1 MQEKVKIISEN
12 RKARHDYFLENS
24 IECGIVLQGTEIKA
38 MRCHSV
44 NISDS
49 YVIIRNGEAFI
60 LNMDIAPY
68 EKGNIFNH
76 DPKRTR
82 KLLLH
87 KKEIL
92 KLKSKIDTKGYTL
105 IPTKVYLSA
114 GKAKI
119 EVALAK
125 GKKDY
130 DKRETDKQRDIKREM
145 EKPLYKDDGME

>member
-1 MQEKVKIISEN
+1 MIIVEEKIKIISEN
-12 RKARHDYFLENS
+12 RRARHDYFLENN
-24 IECGIVLQGTEIKA
+24 IECGIVLQGTEIKS

-49 YVIIRNGEAFI
+49 YVVIKNGEAFI

-68 EKGNIFNH
+68 DKGNIYNH
-76 DPKRTR
+76 DAKRTR

-87 KKEIL
+87 KREIL
-92 KLKSKIDTKGYTL
+92 KLKSKVETKGYTL
-105 IPTKVYLSA
+105 IPTKVYLSS

-119 EVALAK
+119 EIALAK

-130 DKRETDKQRDIKREM
+130 DKRETEKQRDIKREID
-145 EKPLYKDDGME
+145 KYNKWH

>member
-49 YVIIRNGEAFI
+49 YVIIRNGEAYI

-68 EKGNIFNH
+68 DKGNIYNH

-87 KKEIL
+87 KNEIL
-92 KLKSKIDTKGYTL
+92 KLKSKIEAKGYTL

-130 DKRETDKQRDIKREM
+130 DKRETVKERDSKRDI
-145 EKPLYKDDGME
+145 EKALKQY

>member
-1 MQEKVKIISEN
+1 MIIVEEKIKLISEN
-12 RKARHDYFLENS
+12 RKARHDYFLENT

-38 MRCHSV
+38 MRNHSV

-49 YVIIRNGEAFI
+49 YVVIRNDEAFI

-68 EKGNIFNH
+68 DKGNIYNH
-76 DPKRTR
+76 ESKRTR

-87 KKEIL
+87 KSEIL
-92 KLKSKIDTKGYTL
+92 KLKSKVEVKGYSL
-105 IPTKVYLSA
+105 IPTKVYLSY

-130 DKRETDKQRDIKREM
+130 DKRETEKKRDVQREM
-145 EKPLYKDDGME
+145 DKYRKWN

>member
-1 MQEKVKIISEN
+1 MILRE
-12 RKARHDYFLENS
+12 LENFYY
-24 IECGIVLQGTEIKA
+24 I
-38 MRCHSV
+38 
-44 NISDS
+44 
-49 YVIIRNGEAFI
+49 
-60 LNMDIAPY
+60 
-68 EKGNIFNH
+68 
-76 DPKRTR
+76 
-82 KLLLH
+82 

-145 EKPLYKDDGME
+145 EKYKKWN

>member
-24 IECGIVLQGTEIKA
+24 IECGIVLQGTEIKS

-68 EKGNIFNH
+68 DKGNIFNH

-145 EKPLYKDDGME
+145 EKYKKWN

>member
-49 YVIIRNGEAFI
+49 YVIIRNGEAYI

-68 EKGNIFNH
+68 DKGNIYNH

-82 KLLLH
+82 KLLL
-87 KKEIL
+87 KKSEIE
-92 KLKSKIDTKGYTL
+92 KFERKVKEKGLT
-105 IPTKVYLSA
+105 IVPTKIYFKDSLSL
-114 GKAKI
+114 I
-119 EVALAK
+119 HSLTWVRLP
-125 GKKDY
+125 Y
-130 DKRETDKQRDIKREM
+130 PRM
-145 EKPLYKDDGME
+145 L

>member
-12 RKARHDYFLENS
+12 RKARHDYFLES
-24 IECGIVLQGTEIKA
+24 PIECGIVLQGTEIKS

-49 YVIIRNGEAFI
+49 YVIIRNGEAYI

-68 EKGNIFNH
+68 DKGNIYNH
-76 DPKRTR
+76 EAKRTR
-82 KLLLH
+82 KLLMH
-87 KKEIL
+87 KNEIL
-92 KLKSKIDTKGYTL
+92 KLKAKIETKGYTL
-105 IPTKVYLSA
+105 IPTKVYLSS

-130 DKRETDKQRDIKREM
+130 DKRETEKQRDVKREM
-145 EKPLYKDDGME
+145 EKYKKWN